1 MLSWITGARPGN
13 ASSDPDATN
22 YVEPPET
29 PAPVFAVRA
38 FKHAIFGTPQ
48 PVDAKQADRVLHI
61 LDTDREPET
70 ADDVAET
77 ITKQKIH
84 VGIAGVKC
92 TMPSDQV
99 GFASPTKPNGI
110 LMTPGTGTTR
120 RKTVT
125 FGAHV
130 VDNEG
135 KKSIVPGRSGLPAT
149 CPGKFPS
156 PWTPK
161 AEDVSITK
169 AADNGKGRSKL
180 TAALYEVRDSAS
192 KSKARAKARAK
203 DDADLTIDLN
213 EPRSQS
219 GKYWKQ
225 EYESH
230 AERTKQ
236 ETKKLLTKQK
246 VAKNFARL
254 KDTENT
260 KLIEQLR
267 QEKRKAEKLEM
278 RSNELATQMKDYQEK
293 LRLAMAEE
301 LRSSMENGALKQRL
315 AALEE
320 ALAKTDQTTAS
331 VPAGWQHQQRKVVQD
346 LRAAR
351 DEASSLRTEKQH
363 LVDELEKARVQVKL
377 LKSRAKG
384 KSDALRPSIDIWAQA
399 VDSSLVPEEDTNV
412 LATEQPYASSSKR
425 KRIPTD
431 VPPLSSRQT
440 NIMPVSPSRRE
451 VFGDG
456 VQQIIAT
463 PQRAFTSAK
472 RSGPSTKADSRH
484 QRPNSLDLSAVA
496 LPLLSPELPYTPPI
510 VHSALR
516 DRPTNMQSPTGSVQV
531 SALSLPSG
539 TFKTDPPVYPIQAAP
554 PVQTTR
560 RGLDSALPAPAKG
573 APRSTQ
579 ESHAV
584 RLVDASFTQ
593 DNNIPQENA
602 AEKENVAPT
611 AAAELE
617 PDKKNLRVVPTQQ
630 VSVDHSASGKRAAS
644 LSTREKRQ
652 LDPERVSEAK
662 ARLEAKRHGRLMRA
676 V

>member
-1 MLSWITGARPGN
+1 
-13 ASSDPDATN
+13 
-22 YVEPPET
+22 
-29 PAPVFAVRA
+29 
-38 FKHAIFGTPQ
+38 
-48 PVDAKQADRVLHI
+48 
-61 LDTDREPET
+61 
-70 ADDVAET
+70 
-77 ITKQKIH
+77 
-84 VGIAGVKC
+84 
-92 TMPSDQV
+92 
-99 GFASPTKPNGI
+99 
-110 LMTPGTGTTR
+110 
-120 RKTVT
+120 
-125 FGAHV
+125 
-130 VDNEG
+130 
-135 KKSIVPGRSGLPAT
+135 
-149 CPGKFPS
+149 
-156 PWTPK
+156 
-161 AEDVSITK
+161 
-169 AADNGKGRSKL
+169 
-180 TAALYEVRDSAS
+180 
-192 KSKARAKARAK
+192 
-203 DDADLTIDLN
+203 
-213 EPRSQS
+213 
-219 GKYWKQ
+219 
-225 EYESH
+225 
-230 AERTKQ
+230 
-236 ETKKLLTKQK
+236 
-246 VAKNFARL
+246 
-254 KDTENT
+254 
-260 KLIEQLR
+260 
-267 QEKRKAEKLEM
+267 
-278 RSNELATQMKDYQEK
+278 
-293 LRLAMAEE
+293 
-301 LRSSMENGALKQRL
+301 
-315 AALEE
+315 
-320 ALAKTDQTTAS
+320 
-331 VPAGWQHQQRKVVQD
+331 HQQRKVVQD